1 MSDAQSWVDEVEDT
15 DDDDDENVGG
25 SLFAEKFERL
35 VDQGD
40 VENITV
46 STLEERIGEIDD
58 PDLLSEAHDQDTRT
72 TAEDTYQ
79 GRIAELNSEDAEP
92 SDEESEDEVEAEEAE
107 ESEGGSMLDDVDDDE
122 ESEEDNVE
130 STNDD
135 SDTAQ
140 DDADE
145 DESEEVQSPSKD
157 SEESSDAHSATS
169 EGNSDLPDVDVSSI
183 APNAERRA
191 DRAGHE
197 TPRQLLVW
205 GQEGTGK
212 THVAHSAPE
221 PIAYIDLEGKA
232 DELADKFDK
241 ELYYWTPEDFDEAKK
256 ALDEAL
262 ELLAAYHEKGVRGTI
277 VVDSMT
283 TLWEMVKV
291 DYAKWAYQTDKLSEV
306 NFQSQLEGSDD
317 WSKIKARHNEEY
329 RDRIL
334 ESPYHVVFTS
344 GAKEDYNAV
353 MQGADG
359 KPMTDDGERRNRYEV
374 KDVVRLRVDDQG
386 RTVADLHK
394 SARTR
399 YSFAGLPWAEWD
411 DIYGA
416 IDDISAAEQSDE
428 AVDTSQW
435 DFDVYEG
442 QPIVEEGDGDE

>member
-1 MSDAQSWVDEVEDT
+1 V
-15 DDDDDENVGG
+15 
-25 SLFAEKFERL
+25 
-35 VDQGD
+35 
-40 VENITV
+40 
-46 STLEERIGEIDD
+46 
-58 PDLLSEAHDQDTRT
+58 
-72 TAEDTYQ
+72 
-79 GRIAELNSEDAEP
+79 
-92 SDEESEDEVEAEEAE
+92 
-107 ESEGGSMLDDVDDDE
+107 
-122 ESEEDNVE
+122 
-130 STNDD
+130 
-135 SDTAQ
+135 
-140 DDADE
+140 
-145 DESEEVQSPSKD
+145 
-157 SEESSDAHSATS
+157 
-169 EGNSDLPDVDVSSI
+169 
-183 APNAERRA
+183 
-191 DRAGHE
+191 
-197 TPRQLLVW
+197 
-205 GQEGTGK
+205 
-212 THVAHSAPE
+212 
-221 PIAYIDLEGKA
+221 AYIDLEGKA

-241 ELYYWTPEDFDEAKK
+241 ELYYWTPEDFDEAKE